1 MEGAK
6 KLRLRPARA
15 EDAAALLAIYRP
27 YVEHT
32 DISFEFTAPDVS
44 EFAGRIARIS
54 AEYPYLVCEMDGAP
68 VGYAYAHRHMDRAA
82 YDWNVETTI
91 YLSEAARGHG
101 IGSTLYRALLAAL
114 RMQNIRAAYACITS
128 SNERSVRLHEKLGFQ
143 TVGVFENAGW
153 KAGAWHDITWMR
165 CVLAPYEGTPA
176 PVIPFPALDGGAVAA
191 LLAQFE

>member
-1 MEGAK
+1 M
-6 KLRLRPARA
+6 LHIRPVRV
-15 EDAAALLAIYRP
+15 EDASALLAIYRP

-32 DISFEFTAPDVS
+32 DISFEFTTPDEA
-44 EFAGRIARIS
+44 EFAGRIANIS
-54 AEYPYLVCEMDGAP
+54 AEYPYLVCEMDGAA

-91 YLSEAARGHG
+91 YLAESARGQG
-101 IGSTLYRALLAAL
+101 VGPVLYRALLAAL

-128 SNERSVRLHEKLGFQ
+128 SNGRSVHLHEKLGFQ

-165 CVLAPYEGTPA
+165 CVLAPYEGEPA
-176 PVIPFPALDGGAVAA
+176 PVIPFPALDNAAVAA
-191 LLAQFE
+191 LLAKFE